1 MSLRNMWI
9 VVIVLLLMLAIGYKI
24 AAVKKQEV
32 VFAKSHLSGEQ
43 FIINH
48 LLKRDGRMQ
57 TDLLGQQDVYLSET
71 VGLWMEYLLAKDDV
85 KQFDRQVRVLET
97 YFFTKDYLVTWE
109 LRGMASAPANASIDD
124 LRIMN
129 ALSEAGRKWN
139 KAAYT
144 ELALKMGEGLGSYQ
158 INEGLMV
165 DYIDLESKYKGTT
178 ITLSYIIPS
187 AFDFLKERKFITQ
200 QTYDDTISLLVKM
213 PYTSVGFFPKSYDI
227 KTKHFSYDEE
237 VNLIDQFYIGYHR
250 AQWGGDVMPLL
261 NFTKE
266 AFSKGNGKLYGRYD
280 SKTGTPLVDYEAPAV
295 YALAILMC
303 LEIGDA
309 NMARELFAQMQTLQQ
324 MDETEEYYGGYIDV
338 PTLDTHTFDNLLA
351 LIAERKGIDEE
362 VFR

>member
-1 MSLRNMWI
+1 MGFRNTCI
-9 VVIVLLLMLAIGYKI
+9 LIISLLLIIGVASK
-24 AAVKKQEV
+24 VTSMKKQEGA
-32 VFAKSHLSGEQ
+32 FAKSQLSAEQ
-43 FIINH
+43 FILEH
-48 LLKRDGRMQ
+48 FMKKDGRIQ
-57 TDLLGQQDVYLSET
+57 TDLLGQSDVYLSET

-85 KQFDRQVRVLET
+85 KQFDQQVHVLEEH
-97 YFFTKDYLVTWE
+97 FLTKDYLVTWE
-109 LRGMASAPANASIDD
+109 VRGMASAPANASIDD

-129 ALSEAGRKWN
+129 ALFEAGRKWN
-139 KAAYT
+139 KTAYT
-144 ELALKMGEGLGSYQ
+144 KLALKMGEGLGNYQ
-158 INEGLMV
+158 INGGLMV
-165 DYIDLESKYKGTT
+165 DYIDLKSKYQGTT

-187 AFDFLKERKFITQ
+187 AFDFLKENNFIPQ
-200 QTYDDTISLLVKM
+200 RIYDDTVSLLVEI
-213 PYTSVGFFPKSYDI
+213 PYTSLGFFPKAYDI

-237 VNLIDQFYIGYHR
+237 VNLIDQYYIGYHR

-261 NFTKE
+261 DFTKE

-303 LEIGDA
+303 LEIGEAD
-309 NMARELFAQMQTLQQ
+309 MARALLAQMQTLQQ

-351 LIAERKGIDEE
+351 LLAERKGIDEE